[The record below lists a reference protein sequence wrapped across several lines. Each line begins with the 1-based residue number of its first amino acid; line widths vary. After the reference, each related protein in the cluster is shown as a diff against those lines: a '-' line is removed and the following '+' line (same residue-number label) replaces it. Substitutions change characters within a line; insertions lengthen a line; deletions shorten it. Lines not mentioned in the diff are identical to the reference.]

1 MKPCSVFSRSLV
13 NVLSYFHN
21 LKNKNEREKQKKCKL
36 GDFLGGPGVKN
47 SPPNVGD
54 MGLIPGWGTM
64 IPYAMEQL
72 SPRTTWKTQY
82 SQKKKQK
89 KPCELR
95 RCYFNLNA
103 L

>member
-1 MKPCSVFSRSLV
+1 MKPSSVFSRSLV

-36 GDFLGGPGVKN
+36 GDFLVGPGIKN

-64 IPYAMEQL
+64 IPHALEQL
-72 SPRTTWKTQY
+72 SPHTTSKTQY
-82 SQKKKQK
+82 SQRKTK
-89 KPCELR
+89 ESM
-95 RCYFNLNA
+95 
-103 L
+103 